1 MTGANVSKHSPEE
14 FLDLIRKE
22 KRGKLKVYLGSAAG
36 VGKTFRMLAEGKIL
50 KQNGVDVVIG
60 YMEPHERPETIAQA
74 EGLETVSPL
83 VVKHENLTLK
93 ELDVDAVL
101 KRHPKVALVDELAHS
116 NAQGMRHWKRYEDV
130 QELLDAG
137 ISVITTLNVQ
147 HLESLYNIIEDATGV
162 RVAERIPDS
171 IVGKADFIIDV
182 DLEAE
187 DLIERLKA
195 GKIYRLDRIDAALN
209 NFFTVKNLTRLREIT
224 LAETAKLLDLRQRE
238 LPTAKTKP
246 SSHLDVLY
254 VLTGEEEN
262 PGTMLR
268 KTKRFADQLNAA
280 WYVLHVSTLEMET
293 HPLDPRRKDLEK
305 AIELAKRMGAQVV
318 TVKDEDIP
326 SAVTQFARANGITHI
341 IVDRPKPR
349 TWRNMFEKTY
359 FDQLAQNLPEVD
371 IVVG

>member
-14 FLDLIRKE
+14 FLNLIRKE

-36 VGKTFRMLAEGKIL
+36 VGKTFRMLAEGKSL

-74 EGLETVSPL
+74 EGLEVVPPIL
-83 VVKHENLTLK
+83 VKHGNLTLK
-93 ELDVDAVL
+93 ELDIDAVL
-101 KRHPKVALVDELAHS
+101 ARKPKVALVDELAHS
-116 NAQGMRHWKRYEDV
+116 NTTGMKHRKRYEDV
-130 QELLDAG
+130 QELLDSG

-171 IVGKADFIIDV
+171 IVGKADFIVDV

-238 LPTAKTKP
+238 LPAMKPKP

-268 KTKRFADQLNAA
+268 KSKRFADQLNAT
-280 WYVLHVSTLEMET
+280 WYVLHVSTLELES
-293 HPLDPRRKDLEK
+293 HPLDPMHKELEK
-305 AIELAKRMGAQVV
+305 ALELAKKMGAQVV
-318 TVKDEDIP
+318 TLKDEDVP
-326 SAVTQFARANGITHI
+326 RAVTQFARANGITHI
-341 IVDRPKPR
+341 VVDRPKPR
-349 TWRNMFEKTY
+349 TWRNLFEKTY

>member
-1 MTGANVSKHSPEE
+1 
-14 FLDLIRKE
+14 
-22 KRGKLKVYLGSAAG
+22 
-36 VGKTFRMLAEGKIL
+36 
-50 KQNGVDVVIG
+50 
-60 YMEPHERPETIAQA
+60 
-74 EGLETVSPL
+74 
-83 VVKHENLTLK
+83 
-93 ELDVDAVL
+93 
-101 KRHPKVALVDELAHS
+101 
-116 NAQGMRHWKRYEDV
+116 MRHRKRYEDV

-171 IVGKADFIIDV
+171 IVGKADFIVDV

-187 DLIERLKA
+187 DLIDRLKA

-238 LPTAKTKP
+238 FPTAKAKP

-268 KTKRFADQLNAA
+268 KAKRFADQINAT
-280 WYVLHVSTLEMET
+280 WYVLHVRTLEMET
-293 HPLDPRRKDLEK
+293 HPLDPRYKDLEK
-305 AIELAKRMGAQVV
+305 ALELAKKMGAQVV
-318 TVKDEDIP
+318 TVKDDDI
-326 SAVTQFARANGITHI
+326 SRAVTQFARANGITHI
-341 IVDRPKPR
+341 LVDRPQPR
-349 TWRNMFEKTY
+349 TWRNLFQKTY

-371 IVVG
+371 IVVGQ